1 MKLLGKILTIALVV
15 LVVAQLALMFL
26 PYFRFT
32 PAKTLYLPTPVETDY
47 SLQDFAWT
55 KIQEMEK
62 TIKYDVAK
70 NELGVKASDYTI
82 NPYAHPLVLTFIAG
96 VLSLICALFFHGKLG
111 AQIVNVLWGVFG
123 VFNFAT
129 NQILHTSIVANEWI
143 ATVSLVLCIV
153 GLLVAIGRAVIY
165 TLTTIEETKRRR
177 RIMLG
182 L

>member
-32 PAKTLYLPTPVETDY
+32 PAQTLDLPNPVETDY
-47 SLQDFAWT
+47 SLQDFTWT

-62 TIKYDVAK
+62 TIKDVAK
-70 NELGVKASDYTI
+70 NELGVKSKDYSI
-82 NPYAHPLVLTFIAG
+82 NPYAHPLVLTFVTGIL
-96 VLSLICALFFHGKLG
+96 VLICSLFFYNKLG
-111 AQIVNVLWGVFG
+111 AQVVNVLWGVFG

-165 TLTTIEETKRRR
+165 TITTIEETKRRR